1 MTHNCLVTDD
11 LISERSCLKVTVNV
25 SDTIFGF
32 LSLKAK
38 ILTGSD

>member
-1 MTHNCLVTDD
+1 MTHDCLFNDD

-32 LSLKAK
+32 PSLKAK
-38 ILTGSD
+38 ILTWSD